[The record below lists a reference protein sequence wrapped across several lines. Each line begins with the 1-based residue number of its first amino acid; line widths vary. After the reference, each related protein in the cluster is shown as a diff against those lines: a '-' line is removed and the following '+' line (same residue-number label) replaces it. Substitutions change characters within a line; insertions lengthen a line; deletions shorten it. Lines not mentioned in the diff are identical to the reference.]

1 MLRFQK
7 KYFIPAILLFATE
20 VLIAI
25 FMHDNFIRPY
35 FGDFLVVILMYC
47 SIKSLFNIPPWPLA
61 ISVLLFAYL
70 LEVLQYFHFL
80 QLLGL
85 QHIVWLNII
94 LGNGFAWGDL
104 VGYTLGIVTVL
115 ILERNAYK

>member
-7 KYFIPAILLFATE
+7 KYFIPAILLFVTE

-25 FMHDNFIRPY
+25 FLHDKYIRPY

-61 ISVLLFAYL
+61 ISVLLIAYL

-80 QLLGL
+80 QLFGL
-85 QHIVWLNII
+85 QHVVWLNII

-104 VGYTLGIVTVL
+104 VAYTLGIVTVL
-115 ILERNAYK
+115 LLERTANK

>member
-7 KYFIPAILLFATE
+7 KYFIPAILLFVTE
-20 VLIAI
+20 VVIAI
-25 FMHDNFIRPY
+25 FLHDKYIRPY

-61 ISVLLFAYL
+61 RGVLLFAYL

-80 QLLGL
+80 QLFGL
-85 QHIVWLNII
+85 QHVVWLNII

-104 VGYTLGIVTVL
+104 VAYTLGIVTVL
-115 ILERNAYK
+115 LLERTANK

>member
-7 KYFIPAILLFATE
+7 KYFIPAILLFVTE

-25 FMHDNFIRPY
+25 FMHDKYIRPY

-61 ISVLLFAYL
+61 IGVLLFAYL
-70 LEVLQYFHFL
+70 LELLQYFHFL

-104 VGYTLGIVTVL
+104 VAYTLGIGTVL